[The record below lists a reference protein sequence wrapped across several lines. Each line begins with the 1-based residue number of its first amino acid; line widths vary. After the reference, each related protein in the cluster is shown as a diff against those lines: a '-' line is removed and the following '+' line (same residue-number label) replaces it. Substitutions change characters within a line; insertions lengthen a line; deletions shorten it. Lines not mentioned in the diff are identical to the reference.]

1 MSAENFP
8 KYRDDIPPQKRSN
21 GFFMAVLL
29 VGILTIGFAN
39 FFRGQL
45 RNAFKPDDSE
55 WIGKEFPPVEA
66 AGWFNR
72 DSQTPIQDELKG
84 QIYVV
89 DAWAFWCGPCQ
100 ASVPS
105 VIELHKKYSPKGV
118 KFLGLTAEG
127 YDYSAGKEDPVGIE
141 ESEKFVKG
149 LRIPWP
155 NGYGAEKTLTALQVD
170 SIPQLWVVDRT
181 NKIVYHGIG
190 WDPSDVG
197 KIEHIIEEA
206 LNAK

>member
-8 KYRDDIPPQKRSN
+8 QYRDDIPPRKRSN

-45 RNAFKPDDSE
+45 RNAFKPEDSE

-141 ESEKFVKG
+141 E
-149 LRIPWP
+149 
-155 NGYGAEKTLTALQVD
+155 
-170 SIPQLWVVDRT
+170 
-181 NKIVYHGIG
+181 
-190 WDPSDVG
+190 
-197 KIEHIIEEA
+197 
-206 LNAK
+206 